1 MIVAISKVRCFHLLW
16 STKANIVPKVDFV
29 GTEYIYSLCFV
40 VNFDCV
46 PKISILLVV
55 TRYTISASYSLL
67 YTRTVRS
74 ITVRSRR
81 EFSFIR
87 VKAIVDHGCKP
98 GRMGLID
105 QDASNSKRKVKSP
118 LQYSLRW
125 SYNRR
130 ACATSVITQPTDT
143 GVKANATVT
152 NQIIPH
158 STLRRSTCMNN

>member
-1 MIVAISKVRCFHLLW
+1 MFSFTMKYESEYCSQSGFCWEWIHLFSLFHCKFWLRTKNFHFVSCDKIHYSCLL
-16 STKANIVPKVDFV
+16 F
-29 GTEYIYSLCFV
+29 
-40 VNFDCV
+40 
-46 PKISILLVV
+46 
-55 TRYTISASYSLL
+55 
-67 YTRTVRS
+67 TRTVRS

-125 SYNRR
+125 TNVQSSSV
-130 ACATSVITQPTDT
+130 CATSVITQPTAT

-158 STLRRSTCMNN
+158 STLRRSTCMNNWHFSNSWL